1 MKCSRPFAGPIELA
15 LYEVEALRAESG
27 IWLFCMP
34 SGAAQVG
41 GFGVVN
47 PVIKA
52 FTKLRKISKE
62 FKRNRLN
69 RKKNP
74 VEVNIKGAVS
84 RSLSKLKR

>member
-1 MKCSRPFAGPIELA
+1 MDVAQDPYLPDPAMRCSRPFAGPIELA

-47 PVIKA
+47 PVIKT

-62 FKRNRLN
+62 FKRNR
-69 RKKNP
+69 
-74 VEVNIKGAVS
+74 
-84 RSLSKLKR
+84 